1 MSTDGHAG
9 STVATH
15 APDIESA
22 GFVRIV
28 TRADGDALAASGILA
43 AALSE
48 YGIPFQ
54 VTVARTVG
62 DRTDRVQ
69 GQDDRDSDSDELTV
83 VFGAVDAGN
92 ATAVVR
98 LDSDDRPATLAATDL
113 VREFSADGST
123 AVTGVDP
130 VLALAGLVAA
140 GVEPG
145 AGESEWL
152 LESARERGLV
162 ERRPGVAIPTADPVD
177 GLAHSTRVCA
187 PWSGDP
193 EATRDALA
201 GTELE
206 FAEPASFDADAH
218 RTIGSLVALDVVGA
232 EAATDAAATSIQRVL
247 QPYAITGTGIGTGSD
262 SEDEYAFSTVG
273 GYADV
278 LEATARTEPGT
289 GAALAM
295 GHDAVGPA
303 LSAWRTRGKRAH
315 DALETASTGR
325 YDGLF
330 VVGIDDGP
338 VEAVARLAVEFRSP
352 EPTVLAIGDGEAA
365 IATRESE
372 SLAATVEA
380 VTRELDADGIRAEY
394 DVGHRRG
401 YLQYDVTVDDA
412 AADDSVGGDESA
424 EDEARTVDNSTII
437 AAVREHY

>member
-9 STVATH
+9 STAVTD

-48 YGIPFQ
+48 SEIPFQ
-54 VTVARTVG
+54 MTVARTVG
-62 DRTDRVQ
+62 DRTDRVR
-69 GQDDRDSDSDELTV
+69 GRDERDSDSDELTV
-83 VFGAVDAGN
+83 VFGAVDVGN
-92 ATAVVR
+92 AEAVVR

-123 AVTGVDP
+123 AVAGVDP

-162 ERRPGVAIPTADPVD
+162 ERRPGVAVPTVDPID
-177 GLAHSTRVCA
+177 GLANSTRLCA

-201 GTELE
+201 GAGLE
-206 FAEPASFDADAH
+206 FDEPASFGADAH
-218 RTIGSLVALDVVGA
+218 RTIGSLVALDVVGT
-232 EAATDAAATSIQRVL
+232 EAATEAAATSIQRVL
-247 QPYAITGTGIGTGSD
+247 QPYAITGTESD
-262 SEDEYAFSTVG
+262 SEDECAFPTVG

-303 LSAWRTRGKRAH
+303 LSAWRTHGKRAH
-315 DALETASTGR
+315 GALETASTGR

-330 VVGIDDGP
+330 VVDIDDGP
-338 VEAVARLAVEFRSP
+338 VEAVARMAVEFRSP

-365 IATRESE
+365 IATRASESA

-380 VTRELDADGIRAEY
+380 VARELDADGIRAEY
-394 DVGHRRG
+394 DVGPRRG
-401 YLQYDVTVDDA
+401 YLQYGVTVDGA
-412 AADDSVGGDESA
+412 EKDESA
-424 EDEARTVDNSTII
+424 AGEERRVDNSTII

>member
-9 STVATH
+9 STAVTH

-43 AALSE
+43 TALSDS
-48 YGIPFQ
+48 GIPFQ

-69 GQDDRDSDSDELTV
+69 GQDERDSDELTV

-92 ATAVVR
+92 AKAVVR

-113 VREFSADGST
+113 VREFSTDGST
-123 AVTGVDP
+123 AVAGVDP

-162 ERRPGVAIPTADPVD
+162 ERRPGVAVPTVDPVD
-177 GLAHSTRVCA
+177 GLAHSTRLCA

-206 FAEPASFDADAH
+206 FDEPASFGADAH

-247 QPYAITGTGIGTGSD
+247 QPYAITGTGSD
-262 SEDEYAFSTVG
+262 SEDEYAFPTVG

-303 LSAWRTRGKRAH
+303 LSAWRTHGKRAH

-330 VVGIDDGP
+330 VVGIDAGP

-424 EDEARTVDNSTII
+424 EDEERTVDNSTII